1 MHAHDDCEE
10 CVTLCMQGPG
20 CAIKLGDDQS
30 LSCILL
36 GYQDNIG
43 LLF

>member
-10 CVTLCMQGPG
+10 RVTIRMQGPG
-20 CAIKLGDDQS
+20 CAIKVGNGQS
-30 LSCILL
+30 LSCI
-36 GYQDNIG
+36 GYQDNTG